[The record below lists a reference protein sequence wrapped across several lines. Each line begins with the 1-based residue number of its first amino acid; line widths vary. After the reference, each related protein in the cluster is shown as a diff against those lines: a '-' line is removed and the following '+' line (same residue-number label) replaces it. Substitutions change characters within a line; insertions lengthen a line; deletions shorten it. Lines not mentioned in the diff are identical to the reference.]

1 MSERVYRSLVDPF
14 IFPLKKADMTTQLNL
29 NTLEKALISLAEG
42 LLEFQAD
49 TNNCIYRDANI
60 HRFKICYEL
69 SHKILKR
76 YLEPTIVSSVEMREL
91 TFPELIRIG
100 NERGLL
106 LSSWERWKNY
116 RTARSEIHQSY
127 DESKAVEVMR
137 IVPDFLA
144 EGRALLEKLKSIASD
159 KYS

>member
-1 MSERVYRSLVDPF
+1 
-14 IFPLKKADMTTQLNL
+14 MTTQLNL
-29 NTLEKALISLAEG
+29 NTLETALVSLAEG
-42 LLEFQAD
+42 LHEFQAD
-49 TNNCIYRDANI
+49 TNNGIYRDANI

-106 LSSWERWKNY
+106 LSSWER
-116 RTARSEIHQSY
+116 
-127 DESKAVEVMR
+127 
-137 IVPDFLA
+137 
-144 EGRALLEKLKSIASD
+144 
-159 KYS
+159 